1 VGTFYTKDREKG
13 RRERNKKNLKNFEQ
27 KDGGCTWDTKFLCHV
42 RPLQNDSNVLGE
54 DELESFSLKMALT
67 RAVLWQKHL

>member
-54 DELESFSLKMALT
+54 DELESCGVKIGLKQLY
-67 RAVLWQKHL
+67 L